1 MSLLLPPVLL
11 SFLLFLLPSNN
22 REEEG
27 QGAGASVV
35 ERPRRRRPSV
45 FPLAAHPGRS
55 VEDIG
60 RKEDGRNGNNKSS
73 APAGYGGAGG
83 GWWKWLK
90 ERDGGKIDG
99 REANRT
105 LAPRIKWLREYNKE
119 SGRLKRIF
127 YGLWEY
133 LGGDPKERYWFWG
146 K

>member
-1 MSLLLPPVLL
+1 LWLERYGCLKIEIELKSNKREKLLCRGPTCHMSLLLPPVLL

-83 GWWKWLK
+83 DWWKWLK
-90 ERDGGKIDG
+90 ERGK
-99 REANRT
+99 
-105 LAPRIKWLREYNKE
+105 
-119 SGRLKRIF
+119 
-127 YGLWEY
+127 
-133 LGGDPKERYWFWG
+133 
-146 K
+146 